1 MTRHI
6 LHALLSIFLLSC
18 HSSDGGT
25 QLVALQQADSF
36 MQFHP
41 NNALLSLEKME
52 EPDALSKSEK
62 AYFALLLTQAKDKTN
77 VLHTTDSLMR
87 MAVDYYDSAND
98 DVVLTMKA
106 HYYLARIYQDID
118 SVSPSVREFLTA
130 LHLAEEIQ
138 DSEFTYLSLAKLGLL
153 LENHKLL
160 DEADSLY
167 QRAEDIAILNKDSLL
182 LALTLADRA
191 DICILKGKYTEAE
204 TRLLKALAIAKIKD
218 QNRTERA
225 ITNSLAFLYEE
236 MGKHNDALQHGQSYM
251 RLQSDSTKLFE
262 CYLIIGDGYYNLH
275 QNDSASYYLAK
286 SMSSANLY
294 TKKKASR
301 ILSELAKQEGSLIKS
316 LQWKD
321 SCIAYTD
328 SISSISKSVEAMK
341 SIKDVINAQLTTRY
355 LSFAHYHWLALLSI
369 ILILLALLLFFV
381 YKRRKY
387 RIMLALSESK
397 TSSMKEKIE
406 YKTKEIIRLKEL
418 ISECE
423 NDRAKVLVL
432 SRKLNTASAKKE
444 KLFDKLIDTLP
455 LFKDLTQ
462 LIEENR
468 KSGISKDLIT
478 AKQWDKIVA
487 DIDSIADKFSV
498 RLLENYSMLKTDD
511 IHFCCLLKI
520 GFKYSDIACLC
531 GRTSNMMYKRRNLVI
546 ERIGLNL
553 DSLEAFIREF

>member
-1 MTRHI
+1 
-6 LHALLSIFLLSC
+6 
-18 HSSDGGT
+18 
-25 QLVALQQADSF
+25 

-511 IHFCCLLKI
+511 IHFCCLLKM